1 MFSIQQ
7 LDLNFSQHDLQNFEN
22 RSNTNVFMSKM
33 NFEKGFCISR
43 GDKP

>member
-7 LDLNFSQHDLQNFEN
+7 LDLKLSQLYLKIFEN
-22 RSNTNVFMSKM
+22 RSKINIFMSKL